1 MNEHYDDSKL
11 TEEQKQARD
20 EYLKELDMKGT
31 EVEVAA
37 IHFAFTITMD
47 EAKALIEK
55 PKSQIACKLKQYI
68 VKVLNA
74 GAKKMLETEGEE
86 TVTDCKV
93 YVE

>member
-1 MNEHYDDSKL
+1 MNEYYDDSKF
-11 TEEQKQARD
+11 TEEQKQVRD

-55 PKSQIACKLKQYI
+55 PKSQVARKLKQYVI
-68 VKVLNA
+68 KVLNA
-74 GAKKMLETEGEE
+74 GAKKMIETEGEE

-93 YVE
+93 SVE